1 MFKKVSEQ
9 DQVIINVIDQ
19 ALAAD
24 MEPEKVAEFIEQ
36 VAASV
41 WMFPPFILVSICDI
55 CKVVSHV
62 YCQYFES
69 IIEFQIRLK
78 EEVMNNQKSFFNL
91 FLSIILTT

>member
-41 WMFPPFILVSICDI
+41 WMFPPSFSFQFVTSVRWYRMFTGNIS
-55 CKVVSHV
+55 KV
-62 YCQYFES
+62 
-69 IIEFQIRLK
+69 
-78 EEVMNNQKSFFNL
+78 
-91 FLSIILTT
+91 